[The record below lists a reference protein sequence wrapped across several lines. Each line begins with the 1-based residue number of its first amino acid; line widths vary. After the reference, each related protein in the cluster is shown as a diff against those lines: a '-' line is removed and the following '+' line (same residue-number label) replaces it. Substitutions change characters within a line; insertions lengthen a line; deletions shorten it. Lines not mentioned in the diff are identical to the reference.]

1 MTEVSTIEI
10 DGSEGE
16 GGGQMVRTSLSLA
29 AVTGIPVRITNIRGR
44 RKKPGLLRQHL
55 AGVRA
60 IAQVSDAVVEGAELG
75 SQTLTLTPNRLRGGQ
90 FELEVGSAGS
100 AILVAQTILPAL
112 LFAPEAS
119 TVAIGGGTHASWAP
133 PFDYFERC
141 YLPLLSRMNA
151 SVSVSIESHGFYPA
165 GGGRIVMHVEPT
177 SGLRGISLLNR
188 EGDLKS
194 QVQALVA
201 RIPATIGDRECDVIA
216 RKTGW
221 SHDSFETREVERSGG
236 PGNVVMIQCGFD
248 NVTEIFIGFG
258 KVGVKAEH
266 VARTVLREARAYLSL
281 DVPVGQYLADQ
292 LLLPMGL
299 AAAKGSPSEFR
310 TGPLSQ
316 HSLTHI
322 NVLRRFL
329 DIQIRVTQNDDGSV
343 TVGMFE
349 SREPRVS
356 ALSSESSQT
365 RGLLFGCRSR

>member
-1 MTEVSTIEI
+1 MTDVSAIEI

-16 GGGQMVRTSLSLA
+16 GGGQIVRTSLALA
-29 AVTGIPVRITNIRGR
+29 AVTGIPVRITNIRGG

-55 AGVRA
+55 AGVKA
-60 IAQVSDAVVEGAELG
+60 IAQVSGAVVEGAELG
-75 SQTLTLTPNRLRGGQ
+75 SQNLALTPKTLRGGP

-119 TVAIGGGTHASWAP
+119 TVRIGGGTHASWAP

-141 YLPLLSRMNA
+141 YLPLLSRMSA
-151 SVSVSIESHGFYPA
+151 HASVSIESHGFYPA

-177 SGLRGISLLNR
+177 SGLGGISLINR
-188 EGDLKS
+188 EGEMKPR
-194 QVQALVA
+194 VQSLVA
-201 RIPATIGDRECDVIA
+201 NIPASIGDRECDVI
-216 RKTGW
+216 RQQTNW
-221 SHDSFETREVERSGG
+221 SHDALETRVIARSGG

-248 NVTEIFIGFG
+248 NVTELFIGFG

-266 VARTVLREARAYLSL
+266 VARCVLQETLAYLAL
-281 DVPVGQYLADQ
+281 DIPVGVFLADQ

-299 AAAKGSPSEFR
+299 AATNGHASEFR

-322 NVLRRFL
+322 NVLQRFL
-329 DIQIRVTQNDDGSV
+329 DIQICVTQNDNETV
-343 TVGMFE
+343 TV
-349 SREPRVS
+349 RV
-356 ALSSESSQT
+356 
-365 RGLLFGCRSR
+365 FGP